1 MDITPVVRKMALM
14 SVSNVTAV
22 QVRDILNYPLV
33 LLMKTTTTMKKTKG
47 QNGLL
52 GHHGEHVT
60 VHVVMGNR
68 REHVR
73 VLGELLD
80 RVHVQVMDGKMF
92 KTVNLENV
100 PHGVNGEDGLNV
112 TRLVTPASR
121 IVLLLYMQLLQSN

>member
-1 MDITPVVRKMALM
+1 MDITMVVQKMALM
-14 SVSNVTAV
+14 SASNVIAV

-33 LLMKTTTTMKKTKG
+33 VLMRTITIMKRIKG
-47 QNGLL
+47 PNGLL
-52 GHHGEHVT
+52 GHHGGHVT

-68 REHVR
+68 QGRVL

-100 PHGVNGEDGLNV
+100 LHGENGEDGLNV

-121 IVLLLYMQLLQSN
+121 IVLLLYIQ